1 MPSTRPPKDVKRSR
15 DRIFGL
21 VLVAASFLLCLALS
35 LWAKERSRPETSEPP
50 GPPTVEGIVGFPSS
64 VEAVATLNAA
74 RKLTKRPALRGI
86 ILDGVQSDGT
96 IDVSEGPG
104 RVRYTFQS
112 PAGQGAQP
120 PREPGTLPR
129 RITCGKQSIVLRKEG
144 LVAEPDQ
151 ADYPC
156 PAAGIEPLPEPQCSV
171 KEIWRLARKRKV
183 PRDRAAHIEYFRA
196 KAGPAWRFEISG
208 MAQHRFTVY
217 GDCKRELLGADAHGN
232 IP

>member
-1 MPSTRPPKDVKRSR
+1 MDAKRSR
-15 DRIFGL
+15 DRLFGL
-21 VLVAASFLLCLALS
+21 VIVAASFLLCLALS

-50 GPPTVEGIVGFPSS
+50 GPPTVEGIVGYPNS
-64 VEAVATLNAA
+64 VDAVATLIAA

-86 ILDGVQSDGT
+86 IFDGVQSDGT

-120 PREPGTLPR
+120 PREPGTLAK
-129 RITCGKQSIVLRKEG
+129 RITCGKQDVVLRKEG

-156 PAAGIEPLPEPQCSV
+156 LPGGGVEPLPEPQCSV
-171 KEIWRLARKRKV
+171 REIWRLARKRKV

-196 KAGPAWRFEISG
+196 KAGPAWRFEING
-208 MAQHRFTVY
+208 MAQHRFTLY
-217 GDCKRELLGADAHGN
+217 GDCKRELIGADGHGN
-232 IP
+232 VP

>member
-1 MPSTRPPKDVKRSR
+1 ML
-15 DRIFGL
+15 GL
-21 VLVAASFLLCLALS
+21 VVVAASFMVCLALS

-50 GPPTVEGIVGFPSS
+50 APPTVDGIFGYPNV
-64 VEAVATLNAA
+64 VDAVNSYAA
-74 RKLTKRPALRGI
+74 VRKLTKRPALRGI
-86 ILDGVQSDGT
+86 VFDGVQSSGT
-96 IDVSEGPG
+96 IDVSAGPG

-129 RITCGKQSIVLRKEG
+129 RITCGKQDVVLRTQG

-156 PAAGIEPLPEPQCSV
+156 PPGGIEPLPDPVCSLR
-171 KEIWRLARKRKV
+171 EIWKLARQRRV
-183 PRDRAAHIEYFRA
+183 PRDRAAHIEYYRA

-208 MAQHRFTVY
+208 TPYRFSIY
-217 GDCKRELLGADAHGN
+217 GDCKRELVGLEAHGTV
-232 IP
+232 P